1 MTTPETRSNVP
12 STARFIP
19 GRRRVLGALGVA
31 AAWPWLAHAQQNA
44 GPYVPTPWLIVDEM
58 LKLADIRAGDFVVD
72 LGSGD
77 GRLVISAAERFGAR
91 GYGVDI
97 DRTLV
102 KLANENAAKAG
113 VAARV
118 RFEER
123 DLFETPLAEAT
134 VLTLYLLPHTVVQ
147 LVPRILAEMKPGARV
162 VSHDYALGPLQP
174 DRHLQFDTEE
184 KVPISGTTRTVLY
197 LYVVPARVAGDW
209 TLELP
214 PAFGRAP
221 GRLTIFQRPERVFGT
236 ALVGG
241 KTSQLEQAAVRGED
255 VSFAI
260 PDLPRRGQSARFSG
274 KARGDVI
281 EGLVKLPRGEAPWRA
296 TRVAAKN

>member
-1 MTTPETRSNVP
+1 MN
-12 STARFIP
+12 ARLIP
-19 GRRRVLGALGVA
+19 GRRRALAALGLA

-44 GPYVPTPWLIVDEM
+44 GPYVPTPWKIVEEM
-58 LKLADIRAGDFVVD
+58 LNLADIRADDFVMD

-97 DRTLV
+97 DPQLV
-102 KLANENAAKAG
+102 KLSNENAAKAG

-123 DLFETPLAEAT
+123 DLFETRLGDAT
-134 VLTLYLLPHTVVQ
+134 VLTLYLLPHTVTQ
-147 LVPRILAEMKPGARV
+147 LVPRILAEMRPGARV
-162 VSHDYALGPLQP
+162 VSHDYPLGPLQP
-174 DRHLQFDTEE
+174 DRHLQFELPE

-197 LYVVPARVAGDW
+197 LYIVPARVAGDW

-214 PAFGRAP
+214 PALGPKPVRVSILQQP
-221 GRLTIFQRPERVFGT
+221 GRVLGAAT
-236 ALVGG
+236 VGG
-241 KTSQLEQAAVRGED
+241 AAAPLAKLVVRGEE

-260 PDLPRRGQSARFSG
+260 PNLGRRGQSVRFSG
-274 KARGDVI
+274 KVRGDVI
-281 EGLVKLPRGEAPWRA
+281 EGVVALPGGEAPWRA
-296 TRVAAKN
+296 TRVAGKS

>member
-1 MTTPETRSNVP
+1 MNTRLVS
-12 STARFIP
+12 
-19 GRRRVLGALGVA
+19 GRRRALATLGVA

-44 GPYVPTPWLIVDEM
+44 GPYVPTPWKIVEEM
-58 LKLADIRAGDFVVD
+58 LNLADIRADDFVMD

-97 DRTLV
+97 DRELV

-123 DLFETPLAEAT
+123 DLFETRLGEAT
-134 VLTLYLLPHTVVQ
+134 VLTLYLLPHTVTQ

-162 VSHDYALGPLQP
+162 VSHDYPLGPWQH
-174 DRHLQFDTEE
+174 DRHVQFDVAE
-184 KVPISGTTRTVLY
+184 KVEISGTTRTVLY
-197 LYVVPARVAGDW
+197 LYTVPARIGGHW

-214 PAFGRAP
+214 PALAAKP
-221 GRLTIFQRPERVFGT
+221 GRLQIVQEPFRASGT
-236 ALVGG
+236 ATVGG
-241 KTSQLEQAAVRGED
+241 ATHPLDKLAVRGED
-255 VSFAI
+255 VSFVIAGGAGRK
-260 PDLPRRGQSARFSG
+260 PLQFAG
-274 KARGDVI
+274 KARGDSI
-281 EGLVKLPRGEAPWRA
+281 EGTVALPGGAAPWRA
-296 TRVAAKN
+296 TRTSKP

>member
-1 MTTPETRSNVP
+1 MNT
-12 STARFIP
+12 RFIP
-19 GRRRVLGALGVA
+19 ARRRVLAALGVA
-31 AAWPWLAHAQQNA
+31 AAWPWPTPAQQNA

-58 LKLADIRAGDFVVD
+58 LRLADIRAGDFVVD

-97 DRTLV
+97 DPTLV
-102 KLANENAAKAG
+102 KLANANAAKAG

-134 VLTLYLLPHTVVQ
+134 VLTLYLLPHTVIQ

-162 VSHDYALGPLQP
+162 VSHDYPLGPLQP

-197 LYVVPARVAGDW
+197 LYIVPARVAGDW
-209 TLELP
+209 RLELP
-214 PAFGRAP
+214 PKLGRNPVQVSILQQP
-221 GRLTIFQRPERVFGT
+221 GRVLGAATVGGT
-236 ALVGG
+236 A
-241 KTSQLEQAAVRGED
+241 SPLEKVVVRGED

-260 PDLPRRGQSARFSG
+260 PNLVRRGQSARFAG

-281 EGLVKLPRGEAPWRA
+281 EGVVALPGGEAPWRA
-296 TRVAAKN
+296 TRVAGKN

>member
-1 MTTPETRSNVP
+1 MNT
-12 STARFIP
+12 RFIP
-19 GRRRVLGALGVA
+19 GRRRVLAALGVA

-44 GPYVPTPWLIVDEM
+44 GPYVPTPWKIVEEM
-58 LKLADIRAGDFVVD
+58 LNLAEIRADDFVMD

-97 DRTLV
+97 DRELV
-102 KLANENAAKAG
+102 KLANENAARAG

-123 DLFETPLAEAT
+123 DLFETNLGEAT
-134 VLTLYLLPHTVVQ
+134 VLTLYLLPHTVTQ
-147 LVPRILAEMKPGARV
+147 LVPRILAEMRPGARV
-162 VSHDYALGPLQP
+162 VSHDYPLVPWQP
-174 DRHLQFDTEE
+174 DRHLQFELAE
-184 KVPISGTTRTVLY
+184 KVYISGTTRTVLY
-197 LYVVPARVAGDW
+197 LYTVPARVGGDW

-214 PAFGRAP
+214 PALGRGPA
-221 GRLTIFQRPERVFGT
+221 RLAIFQQPFRVIGS
-236 ALVGG
+236 AVVGG
-241 KTSQLEQAAVRGED
+241 TTAQLEKLTVRGEE

-260 PDLPRRGQSARFSG
+260 PNLGRRGQSARFSG

-281 EGLVKLPRGEAPWRA
+281 EGVVALPGGEAPWRA
-296 TRVAAKN
+296 TRTSAR

>member
-1 MTTPETRSNVP
+1 MNTRFV
-12 STARFIP
+12 P
-19 GRRRVLGALGVA
+19 GRRRVLTALGVA
-31 AAWPWLAHAQQNA
+31 AAWPWCARAQQNA
-44 GPYVPTPWLIVDEM
+44 GPYVPTPWRIVEEM
-58 LKLADIRAGDFVVD
+58 HKLADIRADDFVMD

-97 DRTLV
+97 DSQLV

-123 DLFETPLAEAT
+123 DLFETNLGEAT
-134 VLTLYLLPHTVVQ
+134 VLTLYLLPHTVIQ
-147 LVPRILAEMKPGARV
+147 LVPRILAEMRPGARV
-162 VSHDYALGPLQP
+162 VSHDYPLGPLRP
-174 DRHLQFDTEE
+174 DRYLQFELEE
-184 KVPISGTTRTVLY
+184 KIPISGTTRTVLY
-197 LYVVPARVAGDW
+197 LYIVPARVAGDW

-214 PAFGRAP
+214 PALGRKP
-221 GRLTIFQRPERVFGT
+221 VRVAILQQPARVLGT
-236 ALVGG
+236 ATIGGAPAALEKLV
-241 KTSQLEQAAVRGED
+241 VRGEA

-260 PDLPRRGQSARFSG
+260 PNLSRRGQSVRFSG

-281 EGLVKLPRGEAPWRA
+281 EGVVALPGGEAPWRA

>member
-1 MTTPETRSNVP
+1 MNTRFN
-12 STARFIP
+12 P
-19 GRRRVLGALGVA
+19 GRRHALAALGAA
-31 AAWPWLAHAQQNA
+31 AAWPWLAQAQQNA

-58 LKLADIRAGDFVVD
+58 LKLADIRADDFVVD

-97 DRTLV
+97 NPELV

-123 DLFETPLAEAT
+123 DLFETRLAEAT
-134 VLTLYLLPHTVVQ
+134 VLTLYLLPHTVTQ

-162 VSHDYALGPLQP
+162 VSHDYPLGPLQP
-174 DRHLQFDTEE
+174 DRHLQFDTRGEGRDQRHHAHGALSLHRARARGRRLDARAAAGARGASPCESRSSSSRPACSERRPSAAPATPLE
-184 KVPISGTTRTVLY
+184 K
-197 LYVVPARVAGDW
+197 
-209 TLELP
+209 
-214 PAFGRAP
+214 
-221 GRLTIFQRPERVFGT
+221 
-236 ALVGG
+236 LV
-241 KTSQLEQAAVRGED
+241 VRGEA

-260 PDLPRRGQSARFSG
+260 PNLSRRGQSVRFSG

-281 EGLVKLPRGEAPWRA
+281 EGVVALPGGEAPWRA
-296 TRVAAKN
+296 TRAAAKN

>member
-1 MTTPETRSNVP
+1 MSP
-12 STARFIP
+12 RFDA
-19 GRRRVLGALGVA
+19 GRRRALAALGIA
-31 AAWPWLAHAQQNA
+31 AAWPWCALAQQNA

-77 GRLVISAAERFGAR
+77 GRLVISAAQRFGAR

-102 KLANENAAKAG
+102 TLANENAAKAG

-134 VLTLYLLPHTVVQ
+134 VLTLYLLPHTVIQ
-147 LVPRILAEMKPGARV
+147 LVPRILAEMQPGARV
-162 VSHDYALGPLQP
+162 VSHDYPLGPLQP
-174 DRHLQFDTEE
+174 DRHLQFETEE

-197 LYVVPARVAGDW
+197 LYIVPARVAGDW
-209 TLELP
+209 ALELP
-214 PAFGRAP
+214 PGLGQKPVRFSILQQPA
-221 GRLTIFQRPERVFGT
+221 RVLGT
-236 ALVGG
+236 ATVGG
-241 KTSQLEQAAVRGED
+241 VAAPLEKLVVRGAD

-260 PDLPRRGQSARFSG
+260 PNLVRRGQSARFVG

-281 EGLVKLPRGEAPWRA
+281 EGVVAVPSGEAPWRA

>member
-1 MTTPETRSNVP
+1 MNTRC
-12 STARFIP
+12 IP
-19 GRRRVLGALGVA
+19 GRRRALAALGLA

-44 GPYVPTPWLIVDEM
+44 GPYVPTPWKIVEEM
-58 LKLADIRAGDFVVD
+58 LNLAEIRADDFVMD

-97 DRTLV
+97 DRELV
-102 KLANENAAKAG
+102 KLAIENAARAG

-123 DLFETPLAEAT
+123 DLFETNLGEAT
-134 VLTLYLLPHTVVQ
+134 VLTLYLLPHTVAQ
-147 LVPRILAEMKPGARV
+147 LVPRILAEMRPGARV
-162 VSHDYALGPLQP
+162 VSHDYPLVPWQP
-174 DRHLQFDTEE
+174 DRHLQFELPE
-184 KVPISGTTRTVLY
+184 KVYISGTTRTVLY
-197 LYVVPARVAGDW
+197 LYTVPARVAGDW

-214 PAFGRAP
+214 PALGRSPVRVSILQQPARVL
-221 GRLTIFQRPERVFGT
+221 GAATIGGT
-236 ALVGG
+236 AAPLEKLVI
-241 KTSQLEQAAVRGED
+241 RGEE

-260 PDLPRRGQSARFSG
+260 PNLGRRGQSVRFSG

-281 EGLVKLPRGEAPWRA
+281 EGVVALPGGEAPWRA
-296 TRVAAKN
+296 TRTSAR